1 MALDKDEVSSRVLD
15 IAEDLLNEGG
25 AINLKARTIAE
36 KAGIAVGTIYN
47 LYGDLDGLHLAVN
60 FRLLD
65 RLSEAGMRTMMHMQA
80 SGVSGTKDRLL
91 ALARTYLEYVATHP
105 QSWAALLAF
114 SPMRIDISRRE
125 DYVGRLDGLFG
136 IITRVL
142 MDDQNLALDEE
153 ESVLNAR
160 ILWSSVHGIVTSGA
174 GSRGASNPEVEIW
187 RQIDHLVTVYLA
199 GLERHPGR
207 STH

>member
-36 KAGIAVGTIYN
+36 KAGIAVGSIYN
-47 LYGDLDGLHLAVN
+47 LYGDLDGLHIAVN

-65 RLSEAGMRTMMHMQA
+65 RLARAGIETMTQMQA
-80 SGVSGTKDRLL
+80 SRVLDTRERLL
-91 ALARTYLEYVATHP
+91 ALARTYLEYVAAHP

-114 SPMRIDISRRE
+114 SPTRVDTAKRE
-125 DYVGRLDGLFG
+125 DYMGRLDGLFG
-136 IITRVL
+136 IITTVL
-142 MDDQNLALDEE
+142 LDDKKLALDEE
-153 ESVLNAR
+153 ECVLNAR

-174 GSRGASNPEVEIW
+174 SSRSANPEAETW

-199 GLERHPGR
+199 GLERRPGR

>member
-1 MALDKDEVSSRVLD
+1 MALDKDEVSSRVLE
-15 IAEDLLNEGG
+15 IAENLLNEGG
-25 AINLKARTIAE
+25 AINLKARTVAE
-36 KAGIAVGTIYN
+36 RAGIAVGSIYN

-65 RLSEAGMRTMMHMQA
+65 RLARAGMETMTHLQA
-80 SGVSGTKDRLL
+80 SNVSDTKERLL
-91 ALARTYLEYVATHP
+91 GLARTYLEYVAAHP

-114 SPMRIDISRRE
+114 SPARIDASRRE
-125 DYVGRLDGLFG
+125 DYTGRLDGLFG
-136 IITRVL
+136 IITKVL
-142 MDDQNLALDEE
+142 MDDRKLALDEE
-153 ESVLNAR
+153 ECILNAR

-174 GSRGASNPEVEIW
+174 SSSTADPEAETW
-187 RQIDHLVTVYLA
+187 RQVDHLVTVYLA

>member
-1 MALDKDEVSSRVLD
+1 MALDKDEVGSRVLD

-36 KAGIAVGTIYN
+36 KAGIAVGSIYN

-60 FRLLD
+60 LRLLD
-65 RLSEAGMRTMMHMQA
+65 RLAEAGMRTMGEIR
-80 SGVSGTKDRLL
+80 SSRVTDTKGRLL
-91 ALARTYLEYVATHP
+91 ALARTYVDYVAAHP

-114 SPMRIDISRRE
+114 SPSRIEPVRRE
-125 DYVGRLDGLFG
+125 DYMGRLDGLFG
-136 IITRVL
+136 IITQVL
-142 MDDQNLALDEE
+142 LDDRKLALDEE
-153 ESVLNAR
+153 ECVLNAR
-160 ILWSSVHGIVTSGA
+160 ILWSSVHGIVTN
-174 GSRGASNPEVEIW
+174 GASSRSTAPEEETW
-187 RQIDHLVTVYLA
+187 RQVDHLVTVYLA

>member
-36 KAGIAVGTIYN
+36 KAGIAVGSIYN

-65 RLSEAGMRTMMHMQA
+65 RLSRAGMETMTQMQ
-80 SGVSGTKDRLL
+80 SSRVLDTKGRLL
-91 ALARTYLEYVATHP
+91 ALARTYLEYVAAHP
-105 QSWAALLAF
+105 HSWAALLAF
-114 SPMRIDISRRE
+114 SPARIDAARRE
-125 DYVGRLDGLFG
+125 DYIGRLDGLFG
-136 IITRVL
+136 IITKVL
-142 MDDQNLALDEE
+142 MDDKKLALDEE
-153 ESVLNAR
+153 ECVLNAR
-160 ILWSSVHGIVTSGA
+160 ILWSSVHGIVTSGVS
-174 GSRGASNPEVEIW
+174 SRASGNPEVETW
-187 RQIDHLVTVYLA
+187 RQVDHLVTVYLA

-207 STH
+207 LTH

>member
-36 KAGIAVGTIYN
+36 KAGIAVGSIYN

-65 RLSEAGMRTMMHMQA
+65 RLSRAGMATMMQMQA
-80 SGVSGTKDRLL
+80 TNVKDTKERLL
-91 ALARTYLEYVATHP
+91 ALARTYLEYVSMHP

-114 SPMRIDISRRE
+114 SPTRIDASRRE
-125 DYVGRLDGLFG
+125 DYMGRLDGLFG
-136 IITRVL
+136 IITKVL
-142 MDDQNLALDEE
+142 LDDKKLALDEDE
-153 ESVLNAR
+153 CVLNAR

-174 GSRGASNPEVEIW
+174 SSRPTTNPEAETW
-187 RQIDHLVTVYLA
+187 RQVDHLVTVYLA

>member
-36 KAGIAVGTIYN
+36 KAGIAVGSIYN

-65 RLSEAGMRTMMHMQA
+65 RLSRAGLETMSQIQ
-80 SGVSGTKDRLL
+80 SSRIQDTKGRLL
-91 ALARTYLEYVATHP
+91 ALARTYLEYVAAHP

-114 SPMRIDISRRE
+114 SPARIDASRRD
-125 DYVGRLDGLFG
+125 DYLGRLDGLFG

-142 MDDQNLALDEE
+142 MDDKKLALDEE
-153 ESVLNAR
+153 ECVLNAR
-160 ILWSSVHGIVTSGA
+160 ILWSSVHGIVTSGVA
-174 GSRGASNPEVEIW
+174 SRSTTNPEAETW
-187 RQIDHLVTVYLA
+187 RQVDHLVTVYLA
-199 GLERHPGR
+199 GLERHPER
-207 STH
+207 LTH

>member
-15 IAEDLLNEGG
+15 IAETLLNEGG

-36 KAGIAVGTIYN
+36 KAGIAVGSIYN

-60 FRLLD
+60 LRLLD
-65 RLSEAGMRTMMHMQA
+65 RLAGAGMETMAQMQA
-80 SGVSGTKDRLL
+80 SKVRDTRERLL
-91 ALARTYLEYVATHP
+91 ALARTYLKYVAANP

-114 SPMRIDISRRE
+114 SPTRIDPSRRE
-125 DYVGRLDGLFG
+125 DYMERLDGLLG
-136 IITRVL
+136 IIMQVIL
-142 MDDQNLALDEE
+142 DDKKLALDEDE
-153 ESVLNAR
+153 CMLNAR
-160 ILWSSVHGIVTSGA
+160 ILWSSVHGIVTN
-174 GSRGASNPEVEIW
+174 GASSRSANPEVETW
-187 RQIDHLVTVYLA
+187 RQVDHLVTVYLA